1 MNDAT
6 GRIVIFGGTSGI
18 GRAIA
23 RELAGRGDELVL
35 VGRDPAAL
43 EAEADDLKVRFGA
56 RPETFAWDLEERD
69 RHAERFAAL
78 VAGGPVYGVVFTTG
92 VMYEEHEAEA
102 APEKIRRNF
111 DVNLVEPVVVL
122 GLFARHLRA
131 RGAGF
136 LSVLSSVAGDR
147 GRASNKTYGASKA
160 ALSAWLEGLRGALHG
175 SGVLVQTVKP
185 GPVRTPMTA
194 AYKGPAA
201 LLADPARVARV
212 VVRAIEQGRPTV
224 YAPGYWRYVMALI
237 RALPEFLARKV
248 PG

>member
-1 MNDAT
+1 MNDAD

-23 RELAGRGDELVL
+23 REMAARGDALVL
-35 VGRDPAAL
+35 VGRDGAAL
-43 EAEADDLKVRFGA
+43 KAEADDLTVRFGA
-56 RPETFAWDLEERD
+56 RCEIFTWDLEERAL
-69 RHAERFAAL
+69 HAERFAAL
-78 VAGGPVYGVVFTTG
+78 AAGGPLYGVVFSTG
-92 VMYEEHEAEA
+92 VMYDEAESEA

-122 GLFARHLRA
+122 GLFARHLRD

-160 ALSAWLEGLRGALHG
+160 ALTAWLEGLRGALHG

-194 AYKGPAA
+194 DYKGPAA
-201 LLADPARVARV
+201 LLADPARVARA
-212 VVRAIEQGRPTV
+212 VVRGIDRGRPTV
-224 YAPGYWRYVMALI
+224 YAPGYWRLVMAVI
-237 RALPEFLARKV
+237 RALPESLARKV